1 MKELQVKDYPDYI
14 KNTQSNA
21 ILNSNYI
28 ALEERKR
35 KRDQEQQLSNLFN
48 DVDNMKSELS
58 DIKNLLTL
66 LLNK

>member
-1 MKELQVKDYPDYI
+1 MKELQVKDYPDYV

-35 KRDQEQQLSNLFN
+35 KRDQEHQLSNLFN